1 MHINEKKRFFLFVS
15 GVFGRFL
22 PILFWILLIYG
33 FDEPYV
39 AGLTLLSAA
48 VHEGGHLLAAW
59 LSGTEVRLFGVI
71 FGMRIRRTRRRS
83 YAEEIKILAAG
94 PLVNLAFCA
103 LGFTLLPLC
112 GEYALHLA
120 VINLF
125 TALSNLLPI
134 RGHDGYGILSFLL
147 EWKQSPPILYAILNA
162 LSFTLTT
169 LFCVTALYLM
179 ERFDAGYWI
188 WVLFTAALLS
198 EMKRGVKYIKSD
210 VS

>member
-1 MHINEKKRFFLFVS
+1 MHINEKRRFL
-15 GVFGRFL
+15 GVISSFFARFL
-22 PILFWILLIYG
+22 PILFWVLLIYG
-33 FDEPYV
+33 FDEPYA

-48 VHEGGHLLAAW
+48 IHEGGHLLAAW
-59 LSGTEVRLFGVI
+59 MSGAEVSLFGVI
-71 FGMRIRRTRRRS
+71 FGLRIRHTRQRS

-103 LGFTLLPLC
+103 LGFTLLPLF

-120 VINLF
+120 LINFF

-147 EWKQSPPILYAILNA
+147 EWKQSPPLLYTLLNT
-162 LSFTLTT
+162 LSFTLTA
-169 LFCVTALYLM
+169 LFSLAALYLM